1 MKCQSKRT
9 KKNLHKN
16 NTNYISEKG
25 NTIIYPMN
33 SNAAAGPMIE
43 THTLSRTYMRGLER
57 VEALKNV
64 NLSINSGTFAI
75 IFGPSGGGK
84 STLLH
89 LLGGIDRPTS
99 GSLIVSGKPL
109 EKLNEAELTRFRRGH
124 IGFVFQFYNLL
135 SSINAIENVA
145 LPLLAKGMHRRKALE
160 HARSLLER
168 VGLNGRALHKPS
180 QLSGGEQQR
189 VTIARAI
196 AGEPAIV
203 LADEPTGD
211 LDAKSSDEII
221 QLMLDINHELGT
233 TFVVATHNE
242 RFMAFADRLF
252 VLRSG
257 ELSETQ
263 PA

>member
-1 MKCQSKRT
+1 M
-9 KKNLHKN
+9 HA
-16 NTNYISEKG
+16 NT
-25 NTIIYPMN
+25 
-33 SNAAAGPMIE
+33 AAGLIIE
-43 THTLSRTYMRGLER
+43 THALCRLYKRGQES
-57 VEALKNV
+57 VEAVRNV
-64 NLSINSGTFAI
+64 SFAISPGTFAI

-99 GSLIVSGKPL
+99 GTLRVNENQL
-109 EKLNEAELTRFRRGH
+109 EKMNEAELTRFRRDH

-135 SSINAIENVA
+135 ASINAIENVA
-145 LPLLAKGMHRRKALE
+145 LPLLAKGMHRGEALY
-160 HARSLLER
+160 HAKDLLER

-196 AGEPAIV
+196 AGEPSIV

-221 QLMLDINHELGT
+221 QLMLAINRDQGT

-242 RFMAFADRLF
+242 RFLSFADRLF
-252 VLRSG
+252 ELRSG
-257 ELSETQ
+257 ELSEKRT
-263 PA
+263 A

>member
-1 MKCQSKRT
+1 
-9 KKNLHKN
+9 
-16 NTNYISEKG
+16 
-25 NTIIYPMN
+25 MN
-33 SNAAAGPMIE
+33 SKAAAGPMIE
-43 THTLSRTYMRGLER
+43 THALSRVYQRGEEKI
-57 VEALKNV
+57 EALQNV
-64 NLSINSGTFAI
+64 TLTITPGTFAI

-99 GSLIVSGKPL
+99 GSLVVSGNKL
-109 EKLNEAELTRFRRGH
+109 DKLNEAELTRFRRDH
-124 IGFVFQFYNLL
+124 IGFIFQFYNLIP
-135 SSINAIENVA
+135 SINAIENVA
-145 LPLLAKGMHRRKALE
+145 LPLLAKGMKRKEALE
-160 HARSLLER
+160 HSKSLLER

-196 AGEPAIV
+196 AGKPAIV

-211 LDAKSSDEII
+211 LDAKSSEEVIR
-221 QLMLDINHELGT
+221 LMLDINHDLGT

-242 RFMAFADRLF
+242 RFTAFADRLF

>member
-1 MKCQSKRT
+1 MYPAADT
-9 KKNLHKN
+9 EPI
-16 NTNYISEKG
+16 IS
-25 NTIIYPMN
+25 TF
-33 SNAAAGPMIE
+33 A
-43 THTLSRTYMRGLER
+43 LSRTYIRGGER

-64 NLSINSGTFAI
+64 NLSITPGTFVI

-99 GSLIVSGKPL
+99 GSLMVNEKQL
-109 EKLNEAELTRFRRGH
+109 EKLNEAELTRFRRDH

-135 SSINAIENVA
+135 ASINALENVA
-145 LPLLAKGMHRRKALE
+145 LPLLAKGKHRREALE
-160 HARSLLER
+160 HARGLLER
-168 VGLNGRALHKPS
+168 VGLNGRALHNPS

-221 QLMLDINHELGT
+221 QLMLGINRDLGT

-242 RFMAFADRLF
+242 RFLNFADRLF
-252 VLRSG
+252 ELRSG
-257 ELSETQ
+257 ELSETKS
-263 PA
+263 A

>member
-1 MKCQSKRT
+1 
-9 KKNLHKN
+9 
-16 NTNYISEKG
+16 
-25 NTIIYPMN
+25 MN

-43 THTLSRTYMRGLER
+43 AHALSRIYMRGEEKI
-57 VEALKNV
+57 EALQNV
-64 NLSINSGTFAI
+64 NLTITPGTFAI

-99 GSLIVSGKPL
+99 GSLIVSGNKL
-109 EKLNEAELTRFRRGH
+109 DKLNEAELTRFRQDH
-124 IGFVFQFYNLL
+124 IGFIFQFYNLIP
-135 SSINAIENVA
+135 SINAIENVA
-145 LPLLAKGMHRRKALE
+145 LPLLAKGIKRKEALE
-160 HARSLLER
+160 HSKSLLER

-180 QLSGGEQQR
+180 QLSRGEQQR

-196 AGEPAIV
+196 AGKPAIV

-211 LDAKSSDEII
+211 LDAKSSEEVIR
-221 QLMLDINHELGT
+221 LMLDINHDLGT

-242 RFMAFADRLF
+242 RFTAFADRLF

-257 ELSETQ
+257 ELSETH
-263 PA
+263 AA